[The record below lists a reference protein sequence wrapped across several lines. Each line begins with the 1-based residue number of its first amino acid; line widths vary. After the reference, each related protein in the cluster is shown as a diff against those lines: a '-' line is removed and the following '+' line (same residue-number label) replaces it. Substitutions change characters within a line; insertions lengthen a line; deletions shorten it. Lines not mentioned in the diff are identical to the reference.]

1 MWMLLCQPLIVPTRI
16 TEQQVITT
24 KKCMT
29 ANVRETDAQNQ
40 FIVQIIPEIPP
51 INIDISNLDEEE
63 QEDIQEFPPSLFP
76 EYMD

>member
-1 MWMLLCQPLIVPTRI
+1 MWMLLCQPITVPTSVS
-16 TEQQVITT
+16 EQQVITT
-24 KKCMT
+24 KKCMI
-29 ANVRETDAQNQ
+29 ANVRETDTQNQ

-51 INIDISNLDEEE
+51 INIDISNLDKEE